1 MSVTVSVT
9 LFRRG
14 GVMQSSLFVCLLA
27 GLLGIGL
34 GLGLGLETS
43 GLGLGFVQS

>member
-34 GLGLGLETS
+34 GLGLETS